1 MKGVEKVVV
10 GYTGGEQPNP
20 TYQTIKDSTEAVLI
34 EYNPEILSYEELL
47 MEWKRQH
54 YPFHPSKTQ
63 YRSVIWYRTDEEK
76 AVAEKLVNDWALSTG
91 KKVYTDIEL
100 VTKFYRAEEYHQ
112 NFLEKQKSS
121 RSFLY

>member
-1 MKGVEKVVV
+1 MKGVKKVVV

-34 EYNPEILSYEELL
+34 EYDPEILSYEELL
-47 MEWKRQH
+47 IEWKRQH

-63 YRSVIWYRTDEEK
+63 YRSAIWVRTDEEK
-76 AVAEKLVNDWALSTG
+76 AVAEKVVNDWALTTG

-100 VTKFYRAEEYHQ
+100 VTKFYQAEEYHQ
-112 NFLEKQKSS
+112 NFLEKQKNS